1 MSAAIGSAGRAAL
14 VAGFVAAAALRIGF
28 LASLSP
34 NWDTN
39 AYAEVARTL
48 DSGGALY
55 RDTVRYNYSPVWA
68 LLLRVFA
75 RFSGEGGI
83 PLHRVVGGFLL
94 LADVATAWIVF
105 RVARDVLLRPR
116 RTAAGAALLFFA
128 NPVSVFVTGFHA
140 QFDGL
145 AIAFLMLAIWLA
157 GRSRPQPLASAGALA
172 GSLLV
177 KHVTAF
183 HPILFWRGAKGSRR
197 LVFLLLPYAI
207 FGASFLPYWR
217 VRGAVFA
224 HVFAYRS
231 MAEDYG
237 TAMLRKLPGIPD
249 WAPTV
254 LFAAA
259 ALTAAIA
266 LARLE
271 LTRGSLLLFLVLL
284 VFAPGMA
291 QYYFVW
297 PIALGSLFGGA
308 GYAVFTLVVSAFF
321 LGSPDGLGLPLE
333 HLPGW
338 HGIWFA
344 TVFWLLWEIRLLPK
358 SALSPNRL
366 SGVKG

>member
-1 MSAAIGSAGRAAL
+1 VSAAIGSAGRAAL

-28 LASLSP
+28 LLSLSP

-39 AYAEVARTL
+39 AYAEVATTL
-48 DSGGALY
+48 DSGGVLY
-55 RDTVRYNYSPVWA
+55 RDTVRYNYSPMWA
-68 LLLRVFA
+68 LLLRVLA
-75 RFSGEGGI
+75 RISGEGGI
-83 PLHRVVGGFLL
+83 PLHHVVAGFLL

-105 RVARDVLLRPR
+105 RVARDVLFRPPGM
-116 RTAAGAALLFFA
+116 AAGAALLFFA

-145 AIAFLMLAIWLA
+145 AIAFLMLAVWLA
-157 GRSRPQPLASAGALA
+157 GRSRPRPLASAGALA

-183 HPILFWRGAKGSRR
+183 HPVLFAGWSGANVRRR
-197 LVFLLLPYAI
+197 LLFLLLPYAV
-207 FGASFLPYWR
+207 FAASFLPYWR
-217 VRGAVFA
+217 IRGAVFA
-224 HVFAYRS
+224 RVFAYRS

-237 TAMLRKLPGIPD
+237 TAMLRKVPGIPH

-254 LFAAA
+254 LFVAA

-266 LARLE
+266 LARVE

-308 GYAVFTLVVSAFF
+308 GYAVFTLVVSSFF

-344 TVFWLLWEIRLLPK
+344 TVFWLLWEIRRIQGLRTEVPG
-358 SALSPNRL
+358 SA
-366 SGVKG
+366 